1 MTDAV
6 TPTANY
12 VVHYDILDAAQNVVS
27 HGTCWSSEV
36 ATIEVG
42 KGLTVKVRPSP
53 QIHDPSKVIM
63 GHGLAR
69 AQHYPTVEE
78 QMGAIW
84 KYLATLDQ
92 KKLPEETK
100 DMLAKILGVK
110 ATFEKG
116 AFYSTGDGSSPTA
129 NSRLTR
135 VEV

>member
-1 MTDAV
+1 MTEAV
-6 TPTANY
+6 TPTANH
-12 VVHYDILDAAQNVVS
+12 VVQYNIVDAAQNIVG
-27 HGTCWSSEV
+27 HGSAWSGEIDSIK
-36 ATIEVG
+36 AAP
-42 KGLTVKVRPSP
+42 GLTIVQLPSP
-53 QIHDPSKVIM
+53 TLHDPSKVIM